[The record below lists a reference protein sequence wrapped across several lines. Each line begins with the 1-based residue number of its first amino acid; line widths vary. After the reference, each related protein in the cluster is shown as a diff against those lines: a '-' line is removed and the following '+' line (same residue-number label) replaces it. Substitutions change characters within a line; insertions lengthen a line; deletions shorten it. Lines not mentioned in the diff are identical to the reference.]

1 MEVSALRVH
10 SGGISERNRAY
21 LELLHREADAAF
33 GVDEAARALGLDHDE
48 AGRLLTYF
56 ARRGWLSRVRRG
68 LYVAVPLD
76 ARRSGEWVED
86 SWVVAARA
94 FDPCYIGGWSA
105 CEHWDLTEQVFRS
118 LLVVTAKKVHHRDV
132 VMQGVAFHV
141 TVRHES
147 KLFGTARVWRGQTR
161 VDVSDASRT
170 LVDVLDDPALGGGI
184 RHVARVVHEY
194 FISEHR
200 NDDLLL
206 EYGDRLGNRTVFKR
220 LGYLLEAQATAA
232 PELITAC
239 LQRRSAGYTTL
250 DPSVK
255 ARGTM
260 VRRWGLRVN
269 VRLAIPDDE
278 R

>member
-1 MEVSALRVH
+1 MAVPALRVH
-10 SGGISERNRAY
+10 AGGISERNRAY
-21 LELLHREADAAF
+21 LEMLHRDAHAAF

-48 AGRLLTYF
+48 AARLLTYF

-86 SWVVAARA
+86 SWVIAARV

-105 CEHWDLTEQVFRS
+105 CEYWDLTEQVFRS
-118 LLVVTAKKVHHRDV
+118 LLVVTAKKVHDRDV

-147 KLFGTARVWRGQTR
+147 KLFGATGVWRGQTR
-161 VDVSDASRT
+161 VDVSDAPRT
-170 LVDVLDDPALGGGI
+170 IVDILDDPALGGGI
-184 RHVARVVHEY
+184 RQVARVVHEY
-194 FISEHR
+194 FTSEHR
-200 NDDLLL
+200 NDDLLV

-220 LGYLLEAQATAA
+220 LGHLLEAQEIDA
-232 PELITAC
+232 PDLITAC

-255 ARGTM
+255 TRGTI

-269 VRLAIPDDE
+269 VRLTKPDDE
-278 R
+278 L